1 MAKKKYPTGRFSN
14 EEKRSIPI
22 WKKQGLTVEEIS
34 ERVNHSPIGVRKLL
48 DEMGYVE
55 ENEPALKSDATII
68 KTALRKKPYWKKLQ
82 EQFTKGELEEFEDL
96 WVRMMM
102 EQFRQDLLPAEELQ
116 VKQLLTLYIL
126 IDRSLVERQ
135 QMYKEIGKIQRELDK
150 EYGCSI
156 DNRDMS
162 RIDHLESRLSYAKS
176 SVSNHTTEHA
186 KWLEKIEKIN
196 KDLKATRDQHVK
208 RIEDAKTSFIGLIR
222 ALEDEEFRKRMGQ
235 EAELMNV
242 AKDNVRDKLSEW
254 HEYGTNTDYAE
265 MDVPFLNA
273 ETIMNH
279 DDI

>member
-1 MAKKKYPTGRFSN
+1 
-14 EEKRSIPI
+14 
-22 WKKQGLTVEEIS
+22 
-34 ERVNHSPIGVRKLL
+34 
-48 DEMGYVE
+48 
-55 ENEPALKSDATII
+55 
-68 KTALRKKPYWKKLQ
+68 
-82 EQFTKGELEEFEDL
+82 
-96 WVRMMM
+96 
-102 EQFRQDLLPAEELQ
+102 
-116 VKQLLTLYIL
+116 L

-196 KDLKATRDQHVK
+196 KDLKATRDQRVK